1 MADIATEAVKWPLHL
16 CFGKQGRRLFTKH
29 L

>member
-1 MADIATEAVKWPLHL
+1 MPAGSMSPFVVTLVDEARAR
-16 CFGKQGRRLFTKH
+16 GRRLFTKH